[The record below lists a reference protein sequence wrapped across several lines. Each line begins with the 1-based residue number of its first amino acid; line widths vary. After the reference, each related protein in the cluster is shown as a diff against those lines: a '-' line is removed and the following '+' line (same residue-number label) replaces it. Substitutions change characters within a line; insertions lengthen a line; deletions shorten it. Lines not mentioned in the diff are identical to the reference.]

1 MKEGTLIFIR
11 NLQVVLEVGGGWALG
26 LCIGKG
32 WVGGGEGQI
41 WFRGGSNKWQGGEKV
56 IYEKYA
62 RNCLK
67 IEK

>member
-32 WVGGGEGQI
+32 WVGGG
-41 WFRGGSNKWQGGEKV
+41 GGKFDLGEDLINDKGMKKSYMKNMPETV
-56 IYEKYA
+56 
-62 RNCLK
+62 
-67 IEK
+67 